1 MANFEKAKEAILH
14 YLEEHLP
21 DHLSYHSLDHTLDVY
36 QVCMKL
42 AEHCSLSEKD
52 RELLGMAALLHDIGF
67 VRTYRGHE
75 EASGAMARELLP
87 QFGYE
92 PDQIQRIIELIMVTR
107 VPQSPS
113 DLLGRLL
120 CDADLDY
127 LGRSDFFV
135 TGNRLFDEFK
145 SLGIVQDERE
155 WNHLQV
161 QFLSVH
167 HYHTDYSR
175 THREPLKQKHLEQVK
190 EIVAGYVD

>member
-1 MANFEKAKEAILH
+1 MAEFKKAKEAILL

-21 DHLSYHSLDHTLDVY
+21 EHLSYHSLDHTLDVY
-36 QVCMKL
+36 QVCMEL
-42 AEHCSLSEKD
+42 AGHSKVSEED
-52 RELLGMAALLHDIGF
+52 RELLGTAALLHDIGF
-67 VRTYRGHE
+67 VRTYKGHE
-75 EASGAMARELLP
+75 EASAQIARELLP
-87 QFGYE
+87 QFGYGPE
-92 PDQIQRIIELIMVTR
+92 QIQRIIELIMVTR
-107 VPQSPS
+107 VPQSPT

-135 TGNRLFDEFK
+135 TGNRLFSEFK

-175 THREPLKQKHLEQVK
+175 AHREPLKQQHLEQVK

>member
-1 MANFEKAKEAILH
+1 MVEFKKAKEAILQ

-21 DHLSYHSLDHTLDVY
+21 EHLSYHSLDHTLDVY
-36 QVCMKL
+36 QVCMEL
-42 AEHCSLSEKD
+42 AAHCDLSDED
-52 RELLGMAALLHDIGF
+52 REILGMAALLHDIGF
-67 VRTYRGHE
+67 VRTYKGHE
-75 EASGAMARELLP
+75 EASAQIARKLLP
-87 QFGYE
+87 KYGYE
-92 PDQIQRIIELIMVTR
+92 PQQVQRIIELIMVTR
-107 VPQSPS
+107 VPQSPT

-135 TGNRLFDEFK
+135 TGNLLFSEFK

-161 QFLSVH
+161 QFLSEH

-175 THREPLKQKHLEQVK
+175 THREPLKQQHLEQVK